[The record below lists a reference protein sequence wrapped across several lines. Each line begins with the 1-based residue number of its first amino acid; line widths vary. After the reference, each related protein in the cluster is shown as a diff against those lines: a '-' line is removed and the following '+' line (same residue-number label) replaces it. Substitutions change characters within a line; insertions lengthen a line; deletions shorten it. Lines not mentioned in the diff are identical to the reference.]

1 MDTKKNEV
9 QAATVTEEYL
19 RNEFDYV
26 IVQQMLS
33 KMLEKRLITLDEFNK
48 ISARNLKTF
57 SPELASIMV

>member
-26 IVQQMLS
+26 IIQQMLS

-48 ISARNLKTF
+48 ILARNLETF
-57 SPELASIMV
+57 SPELASIMA